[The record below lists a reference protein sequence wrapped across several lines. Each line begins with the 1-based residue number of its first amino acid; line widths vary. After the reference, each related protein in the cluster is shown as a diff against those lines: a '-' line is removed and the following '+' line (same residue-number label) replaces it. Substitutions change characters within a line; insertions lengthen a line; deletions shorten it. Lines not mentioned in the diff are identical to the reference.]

1 MTLISMKYL
10 LLLVAIAAAALFIA
24 TATPAQARG
33 GGSFASPSAKFMQ
46 KNGMQMHANT
56 RQRLNTCAT
65 PSSPSWINPFN
76 NAFDFN
82 GSFNCTRRNNSGA
95 KCGIPVNDNFSP

>member
-56 RQRLNTCAT
+56 RPRATKQTATGPKRLQRRLDRHPAGLR
-65 PSSPSWINPFN
+65 SP
-76 NAFDFN
+76 AQ
-82 GSFNCTRRNNSGA
+82 R
-95 KCGIPVNDNFSP
+95 